1 MFQEEIVSIVAEY
14 LIRQPG
20 VTAAYVFGSVARDN
34 MHACSDVDIAVLF
47 SPGTGEK
54 PALFDRRLQME
65 MDLGDLIGR
74 PVQVVDYDAASL
86 ALRHQIRKYGRL
98 IVDKDPK
105 YRMAK
110 EVSTLRQYLDM
121 LPTYNYC
128 IGAALRRL

>member
-1 MFQEEIVSIVAEY
+1 MSKGDIIDIAAEY
-14 LIRQPG
+14 LSRQPG
-20 VTAAYVFGSVARDN
+20 VSAAYVFGSAARDN
-34 MHACSDVDIAVLF
+34 MHGRSDVDIAILF
-47 SPGTGEK
+47 ASGAGEK

-74 PVQVVDYDAASL
+74 PVQVVDYDSASV
-86 ALRHQIRKYGRL
+86 ALRYQIRKYGRL

-105 YRMAK
+105 HRMAK